1 MGKII
6 VVTGASSGF
15 GALAVRRLALAG
27 HTVYAGMRETTGRNA
42 SAVAELQSFGTE
54 NNADVHA
61 VELDVQS
68 QESANAAIASIIS
81 AQGRLDVVV
90 HNAGHMVTGPAE
102 AFTPEQYAALYD
114 VNVLGTQ
121 RVNRAALPHLRG
133 QRSGHVVWVGSSST
147 RGGTPPYLAPYFAA
161 KAAMDAVAVSY
172 RAELLRFGIG
182 TTIVVPGAFT
192 HGTNHFAHSGTPADT
207 SRAAEYEE
215 LYPGLMDQVGERL
228 AELEPSWADVGAVAD
243 AIVDV
248 VGAAEPPF
256 RVHVDPSSDGAEVV
270 NAVADRVRGEFLRR
284 VELADLI

>member
-1 MGKII
+1 MGRVI

-15 GALAVRRLALAG
+15 GALAVRRLGLAG
-27 HTVYAGMRETTGRNA
+27 HTVYAGMRNTTGRNA
-42 SAVAELQSFGTE
+42 SAVAELEAFGTG
-54 NNADVHA
+54 NTADVHA

-68 QESANAAIASIIS
+68 QESADAAIASII
-81 AQGRLDVVV
+81 AEQGRLDVVV

-102 AFTPEQYAALYD
+102 AFTPQQYADLYD

-172 RAELLRFGIG
+172 RAELLRFGVE

-192 HGTNHFAHSGTPADT
+192 RGTNHFAHSGTPADT
-207 SRAAEYEE
+207 SRAQEYEE

-228 AELEPSWADVGAVAD
+228 AELEPSWADAGAVAD

-248 VGAAEPPF
+248 VGAAKPPF
-256 RVHVDPSSDGAEVV
+256 RVHVDPSQDGAEVV